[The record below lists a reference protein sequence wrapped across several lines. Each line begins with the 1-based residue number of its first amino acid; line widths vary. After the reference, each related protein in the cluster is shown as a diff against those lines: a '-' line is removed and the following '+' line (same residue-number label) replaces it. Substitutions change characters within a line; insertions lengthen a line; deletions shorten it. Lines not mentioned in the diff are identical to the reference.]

1 MCQHTSTVEAKKYHG
16 CVYRVTNMINSKVYY
31 GQTISDPPILRWK
44 HHVREA
50 TVKKSNIK
58 FHLALRKYGVEN
70 FKFEIVSYASS
81 REELDK
87 LEASFIDPVLTENP
101 DMTYNIKFG
110 GSSRGTA
117 ELGKRI
123 SEGKLRAIAIKGKPV
138 FEHPTKFRCTR
149 EVFESLVRENLK
161 IRQIGERL
169 GYNPGA
175 VLLWARREYGLHTF
189 IQIRSTILGIE
200 VNEAKLTYKPFDR
213 GKFLQLIKQGVCF
226 QHMPEIFNQDLSSLK
241 RKWRRWYPD
250 CDFKDL
256 KYNIDKLIAEYETDP
271 RSRGN
276 FIYEQKTL

>member
-1 MCQHTSTVEAKKYHG
+1 MHHHNSTANLEKYYG
-16 CVYRVTNMINSKVYY
+16 CVYRVTNTINNKVYY
-31 GQTISDPPILRWK
+31 GQTISSPPILRWK

-50 TVKKSNIK
+50 TVNKSNTK
-58 FHLALRKYGVEN
+58 FHLAIRKYGVEN
-70 FKFEIVSYASS
+70 FKFEIVAYAQS

-87 LEASFIDPVLTENP
+87 LEASFIDPVLNESPNT
-101 DMTYNIKFG
+101 TYNIKFG
-110 GSSRGTA
+110 GTNRGTA

-138 FEHPTKFRCTR
+138 FEHPDKFKCTR

-161 IRQIGERL
+161 IKQIGERL
-169 GYNPGA
+169 GYKQGA
-175 VLLWARREYGLHTF
+175 VLSWARKEYKLHTF

-226 QHMPEIFNQDLSSLK
+226 QHMPAIFNQDISSLK
-241 RKWRRWYPD
+241 RKWRRWYPNYN
-250 CDFKDL
+250 FKDL
-256 KYNIDKLIAEYETDP
+256 KLNIDKFIEEFELDP